1 MDVHTDRLNIN
12 GDWKIPDK
20 IAPSVWS
27 AKNVMIAEGNAQPGR
42 ISYTDL
48 AYQPEIIDSA
58 EDREVTWLSIM
69 SAAQVGKT
77 QIGISLILFFV
88 KHSPRSIIVL
98 HASET
103 ESRNFLSGKLDP
115 ALRANPALA
124 RCFVSRRSPD
134 GVFNNQFRDFRGGA
148 LMCSW
153 GGSLKTLRQR
163 SGSFC
168 FIDESE
174 QMEYTSEGHVA
185 DIFAERSS
193 TFSNRL
199 VMECSTPGD
208 KGVSRIDSRFQL
220 GDMRRWF
227 MRCIECDATQA
238 PDWEDVTVDRG

>member
-20 IAPSVWS
+20 IAPSDWS

-58 EDREVTWLSIM
+58 EDRSVTWLSIM

-115 ALRANPALA
+115 ALR
-124 RCFVSRRSPD
+124 V
-134 GVFNNQFRDFRGGA
+134 
-148 LMCSW
+148 
-153 GGSLKTLRQR
+153 
-163 SGSFC
+163 
-168 FIDESE
+168 
-174 QMEYTSEGHVA
+174 
-185 DIFAERSS
+185 
-193 TFSNRL
+193 
-199 VMECSTPGD
+199 
-208 KGVSRIDSRFQL
+208 
-220 GDMRRWF
+220 
-227 MRCIECDATQA
+227 
-238 PDWEDVTVDRG
+238 